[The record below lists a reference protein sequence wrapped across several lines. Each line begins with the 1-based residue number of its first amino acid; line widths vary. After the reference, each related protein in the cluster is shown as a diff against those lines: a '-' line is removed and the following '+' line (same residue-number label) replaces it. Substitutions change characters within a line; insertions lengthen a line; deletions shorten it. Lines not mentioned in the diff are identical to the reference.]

1 MIDPGSTVA
10 SHVALENTH
19 IVICRDTGLGLEA
32 MRYGIPVIVLNY
44 AGSGLKGSQDWVNAG
59 AAVAVTSRRD
69 LRDEVACLVDDQ
81 AYYRQRQIAARAYC
95 THVLSYVGEESARKA
110 AEAITGI
117 MKAGPGIN

>member
-44 AGSGLKGSQDWVNAG
+44 AGSSLKGSQDWVNAG